1 VRAETVTVIGLAL
14 WQVNNV
20 TDVPDVQATPAPDAD
35 AERTHLAVWGYANRA
50 LARQTNP
57 FGGRTSRTTRA
68 SAPSKANWSSERSAG
83 QHTCRRAEQ
92 SQLAVRVR
100 SRSHAPAPNEAN
112 WQAGPG
118 GMHIPARRTK
128 PIGGSGELLGH
139 RRDCAEQSRLAI
151 CFCELRIPSRRTK
164 PIGDLGDLRDHAYA
178 CAEQS
183 QLAVGPAKFP
193 RRRRARHG
201 QRSSAAHA
209 ARAHAC
215 RDVAVWTSPSRARPF
230 LASGNLAR
238 LFWYSS

>member
-92 SQLAVRVR
+92 SQLAVSVR

-112 WQAGPG
+112 WQPGLG

-128 PIGGSGELLGH
+128 PVRGLGAAGPH
-139 RRDCAEQSRLAI
+139 VRV
-151 CFCELRIPSRRTK
+151 RRTK
-164 PIGDLGDLRDHAYA
+164 PIGDLGDLRDHTYA

-183 QLAVGPAKFP
+183 QFAVGIAELRH
-193 RRRRARHG
+193 RRMAGHG
-201 QRSSAAHA
+201 QRSTAAHA
-209 ARAHAC
+209 TRIHPL
-215 RDVAVWTSPSRARPF
+215 S
-230 LASGNLAR
+230 
-238 LFWYSS
+238 